1 MEMEPSGKSVKVYV
15 KVQTDIDE
23 NGQML
28 PRRITW
34 EDGRSFDIDRVGA
47 VRPAYAA
54 RAGGQGDRYTIY
66 VNGLQRYLFFER
78 STNTNGNIIG
88 KWFLERRS

>member
-1 MEMEPSGKSVKVYV
+1 MIMETVQSNAKVYV
-15 KVQTDIDE
+15 KVLTEMDE
-23 NGQML
+23 IGQML

-34 EDGRSFDIDRVGA
+34 EDGRCFDIDRVST

-54 RAGGQGDRYTIY
+54 KAGGQGDRYTIY

-78 STNTNGNIIG
+78 SGNVSGNVIG
-88 KWFLERRS
+88 RWFMERR

>member
-1 MEMEPSGKSVKVYV
+1 MEANAKNCKVYV

-23 NGQML
+23 DGRMF

-54 RAGGQGDRYTIY
+54 KAGGQGDRYTIY

-78 STNTNGNIIG
+78 SANINGNVIG
-88 KWFLERRS
+88 RWFLERR

>member
-1 MEMEPSGKSVKVYV
+1 MEPIRKDPKVYV
-15 KVQTDIDE
+15 KVLSETDE

-54 RAGGQGDRYTIY
+54 KAGGQGDRYTIY

-78 STNTNGNIIG
+78 SVNINGNVIG
-88 KWFLERRS
+88 RWFLERR

>member
-1 MEMEPSGKSVKVYV
+1 METIKKGPKVYV
-15 KVQTDIDE
+15 KVLSETDE
-23 NGQML
+23 SGRML

-47 VRPAYAA
+47 IRPAYAA
-54 RAGGQGDRYTIY
+54 KAGGQGDRYTIY

-78 STNTNGNIIG
+78 STNINGNVIG
-88 KWFLERRS
+88 RWFLERR

>member
-1 MEMEPSGKSVKVYV
+1 METIRKDAKVYV
-15 KVQTDIDE
+15 KVLSETDE
-23 NGQML
+23 SGQML

-54 RAGGQGDRYTIY
+54 KEGGQGDRYTIY

-78 STNTNGNIIG
+78 STNINGNVIG
-88 KWFLERRS
+88 RWFLERR

>member
-1 MEMEPSGKSVKVYV
+1 MVSE
-15 KVQTDIDE
+15 TDE

-34 EDGRSFDIDRVGA
+34 EDGRSFDIDRVSA

-54 RAGGQGDRYTIY
+54 KAGGQGDRYTIY

-78 STNTNGNIIG
+78 STNINGNVIG
-88 KWFLERRS
+88 RWFLERR

>member
-1 MEMEPSGKSVKVYV
+1 MEANAKNCKVYV

-23 NGQML
+23 DGRMF

-54 RAGGQGDRYTIY
+54 KAGGQGNRYTIY

-78 STNTNGNIIG
+78 SANINGNVIG
-88 KWFLERRS
+88 RWFLERR

>member
-1 MEMEPSGKSVKVYV
+1 METNRKDAKVYV
-15 KVQTDIDE
+15 KVLSETDE

-28 PRRITW
+28 PRQITW
-34 EDGRSFDIDRVGA
+34 EDGRSFDIDRVGT

-54 RAGGQGDRYTIY
+54 KAGGQGDRYTIY

-78 STNTNGNIIG
+78 STNINGNVIG
-88 KWFLERRS
+88 RWFLERR